1 MVKLPTLQPRGA
13 VTRGPVSSISGA
25 DVANPYMQ
33 IADAI
38 GTMGKAIEAKAME
51 DANYD
56 GQNAVYRDEN
66 GQLQVDRK
74 SSFSATGRAYN
85 RAAQQAYTARL
96 SGDIRR
102 RGALLAEEAKGN
114 VDVFDSSYKGFRDQT
129 MAAVPKEYRGAVE
142 TMLDTNR
149 EELKYGVSEFK
160 RKADLKE
167 FEGNIK
173 AEIQLLDDDMSALA
187 RAGGTGTDTYKS
199 KQAQLQTLW
208 SELADNP
215 DFTVGDK
222 EAEISVKRMESRHLS
237 EAMLGTVERTLETGG
252 LTEARNIATKILTD
266 ESLALEPSERRQYAN
281 LANERINSY
290 VAQRKADLKPV
301 QDRAKTIG
309 DRLKL
314 GVGLDSED
322 IDMTARELAAG
333 GDMAGALDLYQRRA
347 TAKTL
352 RSFGLADNS
361 AQVSMAESAI
371 ARANGSDSIIAA
383 METVES
389 SGNQNAVSK
398 KGASGLMQVMPET
411 ADEIAVQL
419 GDANYPVN
427 GSREEKQAYLKNKEV
442 SRQYGTH
449 YFNRMMVRYGGD
461 REAAL
466 IAYNGGSARAD
477 AWLSAGRDDSVI
489 PKESA
494 DYYKNVLGRVSNAF
508 TATPEEVGAAK
519 TFLKA
524 KTDKDAT
531 HIDGMDDAFAVKI
544 ARMFEAAPPEIKAG
558 LGIYSGARSV
568 ERQEQLW
575 ADAIRQYGSA
585 EAARKWVAPPGK
597 SYHNHG
603 KAADLAFNGQS
614 LKNAPPEVVKWVHD
628 NAASYGLKFPLKN
641 ENWHIED
648 DSTRGGSPGP
658 QIAPEVI
665 KEYQAEMTRDAKD
678 LFDNIKGGADKGF
691 TPAVTDLSLLTRQ
704 LAVVD
709 DQDFRREVA
718 DFFTSQSATA
728 AMQGMAPAEV
738 ESLMSSLMSDA
749 SGGATVAQQQIISG
763 MQAAQE
769 ARKVSLE
776 KDPIGYAVQRGLTTP
791 PPPLDTSSPDTWSST
806 FQSLQRGVDILQN
819 RGEVGNI
826 SALRPEMLEQ
836 VNRMLATA
844 TPQESIQLLGSMA
857 ANLRPETY
865 KATMAKLFASGEGK
879 PAAAAGA
886 LVPYNPQA
894 AEGIM
899 RGQLLLKENPMLAPK
914 KTDDNKLIVD
924 DMLPSMAMA
933 PGYEASRQMLLESA
947 TARYADLSSQAGDTS
962 GELNDTRM
970 QQAIDE
976 VTGGVLDMNGFP
988 VISPRYGMTQD
999 ELDKRLDSLTDADL
1013 AGAIT
1018 STGMRVTADDLVSQG
1033 RLRAVADGRY
1043 ILEFGRRESPTY
1055 VMQQPSPGTY
1065 RQSVFILDLRDR

>member
-160 RKADLKE
+160 RKTDLKE

-173 AEIQLLDDDMSALA
+173 AEIQLLDDDMSSLA
-187 RAGGTGTDTYKS
+187 RAGGTGTDAYKS

-222 EAEISVKRMESRHLS
+222 EAQISIKRTESRHMS

-252 LTEARNIATKILTD
+252 LTEARNIAQKILTD
-266 ESLALEPSERRQYAN
+266 ETLALEPAERRQYAG
-281 LANERINSY
+281 LANERINAY
-290 VAQRKADLKPV
+290 VAQRKADLKPI
-301 QDRAKTIG
+301 QDQAKAIS
-309 DRLKL
+309 DRLKT
-314 GVGLDSED
+314 GVGLDNDD
-322 IDMTARELAAG
+322 IDMTARQLAAG

-352 RSFGLADNS
+352 RSFGLADN
-361 AQVSMAESAI
+361 ATQIGIVENALGV
-371 ARANGSDSIIAA
+371 ANGSASASVSIVDRIVG
-383 METVES
+383 VES
-389 SGNQNAVSK
+389 GGNPNA
-398 KGASGLMQVMPET
+398 
-411 ADEIAVQL
+411 
-419 GDANYPVN
+419 
-427 GSREEKQAYLKNKEV
+427 KNPN
-442 SRQYGTH
+442 S
-449 YFNRMMVRYGGD
+449 
-461 REAAL
+461 
-466 IAYNGGSARAD
+466 SA
-477 AWLSAGRDDSVI
+477 
-489 PKESA
+489 
-494 DYYKNVLGRVSNAF
+494 
-508 TATPEEVGAAK
+508 
-519 TFLKA
+519 
-524 KTDKDAT
+524 
-531 HIDGMDDAFAVKI
+531 
-544 ARMFEAAPPEIKAG
+544 AG
-558 LGIYSGARSV
+558 LGQFIDSTWLATVKKYRPDV
-568 ERQEQLW
+568 
-575 ADAIRQYGSA
+575 A
-585 EAARKWVAPPGK
+585 EGK
-597 SYHNHG
+597 SAAEIIALKSDGALSKEMTARYAEENSQFLRNQGLPTTAGNVYLAHFLGPRGASQVLKADNGASIASIIGQDAVNANAFLKG
-603 KAADLAFNGQS
+603 KTAGDVIAWSDRKMG
-614 LKNAPPEVVKWVHD
+614 V
-628 NAASYGLKFPLKN
+628 ASA
-641 ENWHIED
+641 
-648 DSTRGGSPGP
+648 P
-658 QIAPEVI
+658 QIDPVVI

-691 TPAVTDLSLLTRQ
+691 TPAVTDLNLLTRQ

-749 SGGATVAQQQIISG
+749 SGGATAAQQQIISG
-763 MQAAQE
+763 MQTAQE
-769 ARKVSLE
+769 ARKVALE

-791 PPPLDTSSPDTWSST
+791 PPPLDMSAPDTWSST

-844 TPQESIQLLGSMA
+844 TPQDSIQLLGSMA

-879 PAAAAGA
+879 AAAAAGA

-988 VISPRYGMTQD
+988 VIAPRYGMTQD
-999 ELDKRLDSLTDADL
+999 ELDKRLEQITDDDL
-1013 AGAIT
+1013 SGAIT
-1018 STGMRVTADDLVSQG
+1018 STGMRVRADDLVSQG

-1065 RQSVFILDLRDR
+1065 RQSVFVLDLRDR